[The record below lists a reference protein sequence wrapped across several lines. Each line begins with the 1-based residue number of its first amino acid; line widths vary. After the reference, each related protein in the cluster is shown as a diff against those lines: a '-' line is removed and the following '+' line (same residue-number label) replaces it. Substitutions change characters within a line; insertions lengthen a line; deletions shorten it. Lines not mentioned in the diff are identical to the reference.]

1 MPANAAHQLTTTSVS
16 TDRWSQSLGACG
28 DHVGILGSP
37 EHQIDR
43 VEGRVAQAG
52 RRVDRHEPSLLAA
65 VEDIHRGQVAVKENC
80 RWRNLG
86 EPHRQPA
93 SPLI

>member
-37 EHQIDR
+37 EHQVDR
-43 VEGRVAQAG
+43 VEGGVAQA
-52 RRVDRHEPSLLAA
+52 RCRIDRHEPSLLAA
-65 VEDIHRGQVAVKENC
+65 VEDVHRGQVAVKEDR
-80 RWRNLG
+80 RWSVLG
-86 EPHRQPA
+86 EPERQLA
-93 SPLI
+93 SAVV